1 MSNFHKFKNR
11 NILNKRPLDIN
22 KEKWD
27 VFLTEMQRADNL
39 EILDHPLQIDV
50 ELNSGCNMNC
60 PFCLHGYEN
69 IKNYNMCI
77 DQYHKIIDEA
87 VALGTTSLKLNYIN
101 EPMLR
106 KDLEDCIK
114 YAKDAGIVNIYFVTN
129 GTLLNK
135 NRRKRMI
142 ASGVTKIFISI
153 DAVTSGTYNQQ
164 RLDGRFPLVVE
175 NVCALIDERNNLGLE
190 FPIVRVSFLKNALN
204 IHEEDEFKEFW
215 ENKADVIA
223 FQKMNEVPDQKTGLI
238 ITDSEMPDKGC
249 EFPFKQLVI
258 DAYGDIQ
265 PCCKMAGKKL
275 KIGNIQN
282 MSLDEAWNSK
292 KMKGI
297 QKLHIGDLWK
307 TNDICRDCMMSD

>member
-1 MSNFHKFKNR
+1 MSNFHQFKNR
-11 NILNKRPLDIN
+11 NILNKKPPEVSEERWN
-22 KEKWD
+22 

-39 EILDHPLQIDV
+39 EMLDHPLQIDV

-60 PFCLHGYEN
+60 PFCLHGYED
-69 IKNYNMCI
+69 IKNFNMCTE
-77 DQYHKIIDEA
+77 QYHKIIDEA

-114 YAKDAGIVNIYFVTN
+114 YAKDAGIVNVYLVTN
-129 GTLLNK
+129 GTLLTPK
-135 NRRKRMI
+135 RRKSMM
-142 ASGVTKIFISI
+142 ASGITKIFISI

-175 NVCALIDERNNLGLE
+175 NVCKLIDERNKAGKE

-204 IHEEDEFKEFW
+204 IHEAEAFENFW
-215 ENKADVIA
+215 QDRADVIA

-238 ITDSEMPDKGC
+238 VTDAEMPDKGC
-249 EFPFKQLVI
+249 EFPFKQLVVE
-258 DAYGDIQ
+258 AGGDIL

-275 KIGNIQN
+275 KIGNIKD
-282 MSLDEAWNSK
+282 MTLKEAWNSK

-297 QKLHIGDLWK
+297 QKLHTGDGWK
-307 TNDICRDCMMSD
+307 KHKICRDCMMGD